1 MRDVDLA
8 EGKTGNVG
16 RRRVHD
22 EIVILYYVLSIFAC
36 FLIFLLTILTSQIR
50 KVKPRE
56 VE

>member
-1 MRDVDLA
+1 MA